1 MRILVAHDTAEAT
14 GGVES
19 YLAAILP
26 ELEARGHEVLALHQW
41 KGTGPARWCS
51 TRPALCVHGLGMDE
65 AIARV
70 RRFAPHVC
78 FSHNM
83 GPLATERR
91 LLAEWPVVKMMHGY
105 FGTCISGLKSHAFP
119 ARVACGRTFG
129 PACLALYGPRRCGQ
143 LSASAL
149 VDGYRWSRAQRALF
163 GRYAGV
169 AVASE
174 HMHREYRRHGVPGSR
189 LHLLPLFST
198 LRGAARRSTADR
210 PASVLFAGRMTA
222 LKGGD
227 VLIAAAACAQ
237 QSLGRD
243 VPIVF
248 VGDGPQR
255 SEWQA
260 RANAMGVRAEFT
272 GWVAE
277 EMRAAVYGRAT
288 IVAVPSVWP
297 EPFGL
302 VGLEA
307 ASLGI
312 PAVAFDV
319 GGIRQWLQHGRSGL
333 LVEPSAGS
341 RGLGAAMATLLADD
355 GLIATFGAGAREIAG
370 HMSCAAH
377 IDGLEAVLSNAVRRE
392 AREPVVGAALARR
405 PPSAERGLV

>member
-1 MRILVAHDTAEAT
+1 
-14 GGVES
+14 
-19 YLAAILP
+19 
-26 ELEARGHEVLALHQW
+26 
-41 KGTGPARWCS
+41 
-51 TRPALCVHGLGMDE
+51 VHSLGIDE

-78 FSHNM
+78 FAHNM

-119 ARVACGRTFG
+119 ERVACGRTFG
-129 PACLALYGPRRCGQ
+129 PACVALYGPRRCGQ

-149 VDGYRWSRAQRALF
+149 FDGYRWSRAQRASF

-169 AVASE
+169 VVASE
-174 HMHREYRRHGVPGSR
+174 HMHREYRRHGVAESR

-198 LRGAARRSTADR
+198 LRGVTRRSTPDR

-227 VLIAAAACAQ
+227 VLIAAAAHAQ
-237 QSLGRD
+237 QALGRD

-255 SEWQA
+255 SDWQA
-260 RANAMGVRAEFT
+260 RASRLGVRAEFT

-319 GGIRQWLQHGRSGL
+319 GGIRQWLQHGRGGL
-333 LVEPSAGS
+333 LVEPAAGS
-341 RGLGAAMATLLADD
+341 RGLGGAMAALLADEAMIST
-355 GLIATFGAGAREIAG
+355 LGAGAREMAG
-370 HMSCAAH
+370 RMTRAAH
-377 IDGLEAVLSNAVRRE
+377 VDGLEAVFSAAVHRD
-392 AREPVVGAALARR
+392 AADAVVDRAVARR
-405 PPSAERGLV
+405 PNGKRGLV